1 MAKFDRGVILNLT
14 TLFKIFRFMATTV
27 QEFDLIQRI
36 RVEDGVPRV
45 ISTTIQVIEGGED
58 LLSFAREILK
68 TLKFEEKYIENIKS
82 QYIGYKL
89 KNPKKGYSRYQLIFL
104 NRENELSV
112 ALPKNIVEPFLLK
125 LEQAEYEQLER
136 SFCFW
141 WLRPFFSIQFFQVIE
156 KYGYEPSP
164 KNDLSYIRKDYD
176 GYKITECDEQITDG
190 GYAIS
195 AGISSSLFPYTWQFR
210 IESRDILAEFLNFF
224 AVKLM
229 EL

>member
-1 MAKFDRGVILNLT
+1 MV
-14 TLFKIFRFMATTV
+14 TTV

-89 KNPKKGYSRYQLIFL
+89 KNPKKGYSRYQLIFF
-104 NRENELSV
+104 NRENQLSIAV
-112 ALPKNIVEPFLLK
+112 PKNIVEPFLLK
-125 LEQAEYEQLER
+125 LQQVEYNQYDQLER

-141 WLRPFFSIQFFQVIE
+141 WLRPLFIAQFFEIIE

-176 GYKITECDEQITDG
+176 GYKITECYEQITNG

-195 AGISSSLFPYTWQFR
+195 ASIGISSSLFPYTWQFR
-210 IESRDILAEFLNFF
+210 IESRDVLAEFLNFF